1 MGSDQSPTGPQSRP
15 LHELARTARSI
26 LDVLPPLRAIS
37 TPSRRTLAS
46 TAVLAVL
53 LVAVAGPGVGVA
65 TADGGG
71 SSMEPATSTAER
83 PVLDDR
89 GQQSTSVG
97 SVTVTDVSGMQD
109 SQPSIADAIGALSG
123 ESIVLLAGYTRYGE
137 GSPLEH
143 PVRSDVV
150 DVATRLPG
158 VKLPDVV
165 RSVDASSGSVRYH
178 VRVLEREDHLATAT
192 VWGATRLYP
201 ADVEESTFELHAAL
215 RDDSRSS
222 VLRAIEGA
230 DPATPTSIAEQI
242 DRAPSTVS
250 HHLSLLENADLVERE
265 RSGQSVHVSLAP
277 EVSDHIAA
285 DGTSADPI
293 GAKCCED

>member
-1 MGSDQSPTGPQSRP
+1 MGSDQSPAGPQSRP
-15 LHELARTARSI
+15 LHAPARTANSA
-26 LDVLPPLRAIS
+26 LGGLSLPGAIS
-37 TPSRRTLAS
+37 TPSRRTFVS
-46 TAVLAVL
+46 VAVLVVL
-53 LVAVAGPGVGVA
+53 FVAAAGTGVGVA
-65 TADGGG
+65 AADGANVEAG
-71 SSMEPATSTAER
+71 TSTAENQ
-83 PVLDDR
+83 PVVDDR
-89 GQQSTSVG
+89 GQQSTYVG
-97 SVTVTDVSGMQD
+97 SGTVTHVEGVQD
-109 SQPSIADAIGALSG
+109 SQPSLVDAIGAISG

-158 VKLPDVV
+158 VQLPDVV

-178 VRVLEREDHLATAT
+178 VRVLEREGHLATAT

-201 ADVEESTFELHAAL
+201 ADVDESAFELHAAL

-222 VLRAIEGA
+222 VLRAIEGT
-230 DPATPTSIAEQI
+230 DPAIPTSIAEQI

-250 HHLSLLENADLVERE
+250 HHLSLLEDADLVERE

-293 GAKCCED
+293 GADCCED